1 MTTEN
6 RIKGLPNDGRIT
18 ALYCR
23 LSVEDIED
31 EKEGD
36 KAESNSIKNQKM
48 ILEDFCI
55 KNPGLWR
62 CSVLWKKDKSA
73 PSS

>member
-36 KAESNSIKNQKM
+36 KAESNSIKIRK
-48 ILEDFCI
+48 
-55 KNPGLWR
+55 
-62 CSVLWKKDKSA
+62 
-73 PSS
+73 